1 MTTPSTAV
9 ERRREAHR
17 RRRRR
22 ARARLAALLC
32 FLGAGAIIAVAVAVH
47 NDRPPAAQGA
57 IDPTARGG
65 ASAVERTVTPP
76 SFRLAERHTGRLQQP
91 VQDGAAVAL
100 PGGAM
105 LLAGLSA
112 ADTSRADIRLVTPAA
127 DRAAGQLPV
136 SLHDTAAVRIGHA
149 VYLFGGGTG
158 SNTQS
163 DQVIRVSDAGTGA
176 TVVAHLPALSS
187 DQSAAAIG
195 GTAFIVGG
203 FTGTHWLNTI
213 VAWRPGAPARV
224 VARLPFSLRYAAV
237 AASGSRLVIAGGSLV
252 DGSAS
257 AAILEYTPGRAGVR
271 AIGHLPSP
279 TTHAAAA
286 ALGGLV
292 YVIGGRSA
300 VIGTPTRRIVAID
313 PATGR
318 THAGGTLSAASS
330 DLAAV
335 SDGTRILLVGGRGH
349 AGTQD
354 SIDELVPAKA
364 APAIASAFTT
374 QSIARAGAGVY
385 AHDSANNLTGAAR
398 FAKPLIYVPNSQ
410 SDTVDVIDPKT
421 YRVIRQFAVGGLP
434 QHVVPAW
441 DLRTLYVTNDTGNSL
456 TPIDPRTGKP
466 RGAPI
471 PVDDPYNMYFTPD
484 GRYAIIVAER
494 LHRLD
499 FRNAHSFKLHRSLQ
513 VPCSGVDHMDFT
525 ADGRFLVASC
535 EFSGQ
540 LVVVD
545 VRHERVVR
553 TITLPD
559 GTAGMPQDVKL
570 APDGTLFYVADMHA
584 NGVWEVNATTFRV
597 LRLLPTGAGA
607 HGLYPSRDA
616 KLLYVTNRAAG
627 SISVVRFRT
636 RTVIATWHIP
646 GGGSPDMGGVSA
658 DGKVLWLSGR
668 YNAEVYAI
676 STKTGHLIAR
686 IPVGSGPHGLSVWP
700 QPGRYSLGH
709 TGILR

>member
-1 MTTPSTAV
+1 MTARETAV

-32 FLGAGAIIAVAVAVH
+32 FVGATVIVAVAFALR
-47 NDRPPAAQGA
+47 NDNPPAAQGA
-57 IDPTARGG
+57 VGPAARGG
-65 ASAVERTVTPP
+65 ASALERTVTAP

-127 DRAAGQLPV
+127 DRAAGRLPV
-136 SLHDTAAVRIGHA
+136 TLHDTAAVRIGNA

-176 TVVAHLPALSS
+176 AVVAHLPAPSS

-195 GTAFIVGG
+195 GSAYVVGG

-224 VARLPFSLRYAAV
+224 VAHLPFSLRYAAV
-237 AASGSRLVIAGGSLV
+237 AAAGTRLVIAGGSLV

-271 AIGHLPSP
+271 TIGRLPSP

-300 VIGTPTRRIVAID
+300 VIGTPTRQVVAID
-313 PATGR
+313 PVTGR
-318 THAGGTLSAASS
+318 TRAGATLGAASS

-335 SDGTRILLVGGRGH
+335 SDGTRILLIGGRGH

-364 APAIASAFTT
+364 AQAITSAFTT
-374 QSIARAGAGVY
+374 QSTTRTAAGVY

-421 YRVIRQFAVGGLP
+421 YRVIRRFAVGGLP

-499 FRNAHSFKLHRSLQ
+499 FRNAHSFRLHRSLP
-513 VPCSGVDHMDFT
+513 VPCAGVDHMDFT

-545 VRHERVVR
+545 VRRERVVR
-553 TITLPD
+553 TLALPD
-559 GTAGMPQDVKL
+559 GAAGMPQDVKL
-570 APDGTLFYVADMHA
+570 SPDGALFYVADMHA
-584 NGVWEVNATTFRV
+584 NGVWEVDATTFRV
-597 LRLLPTGAGA
+597 LRLLPTGTGA

-616 KLLYVTNRAAG
+616 KLLYVTNRGAG
-627 SISVVRFRT
+627 SISVIRFRT

-676 STKTGHLIAR
+676 STRNGHLLAR
-686 IPVGSGPHGLSVWP
+686 IHVGSGPHGLSVWP

>member
-1 MTTPSTAV
+1 MTTPETAV
-9 ERRREAHR
+9 ERRRAAYR

-22 ARARLAALLC
+22 ARARLVALLC
-32 FLGAGAIIAVAVAVH
+32 FLGAAAILAVAFAVR
-47 NDRPPAAQGA
+47 NNNPATAQGA
-57 IDPTARGG
+57 VDPTARGG
-65 ASAVERTVTPP
+65 ASVVERTVTAP
-76 SFRLAERHTGRLQQP
+76 SLRLAERHTGRLQAP

-112 ADTSRADIRLVTPAA
+112 ADTSRADIRLVTPAT

-136 SLHDTAAVRIGHA
+136 SLHDTAAASIGSS

-163 DQVIRVSDAGTGA
+163 DQIIRVSDAGTGA

-187 DQSAAAIG
+187 DKSAAAID
-195 GTAFIVGG
+195 GTAYIVGG

-237 AASGSRLVIAGGSLV
+237 AASGTRLVIAGGSRV

-257 AAILEYTPGRAGVR
+257 AAILEYTPGRSGVR
-271 AIGHLPSP
+271 AIGRLPSP

-300 VIGTPTRRIVAID
+300 VIGTPVARIVAID
-313 PATGR
+313 PVTGHTR
-318 THAGGTLSAASS
+318 AGGSLSAASS

-335 SDGTRILLVGGRGH
+335 SDGTRILLIGGRGH

-354 SIDELVPAKA
+354 SIDELTVAKA
-364 APAIASAFTT
+364 APAVSSAFTT
-374 QSIARAGAGVY
+374 QSTSRSAAGVY
-385 AHDSANNLTGAAR
+385 AYDSANNLTGAAR

-410 SDTVDVIDPKT
+410 SDTVDVIDPRT
-421 YRVIRQFAVGGLP
+421 YRVIRQFPVGGLP
-434 QHVVPAW
+434 QHVVPSW
-441 DLRTLYVTNDTGNSL
+441 DLRTLYVTNDTGNSI
-456 TPIDPRTGKP
+456 TPINPRTGKP
-466 RGAPI
+466 GTPI

-484 GRYAIIVAER
+484 GRFAIIVAER

-499 FRNAHSFKLHRSLQ
+499 FRNAHGFRLRHSLA
-513 VPCSGVDHMDFT
+513 VPCAGVDHMDFT

-545 VRHERVVR
+545 VQHQRVVR
-553 TITLPD
+553 TVTLPD
-559 GTAGMPQDVKL
+559 GAAGMPQDVKL
-570 APDGTLFYVADMHA
+570 SPDGRLFYVADMHA

-597 LRLLPTGAGA
+597 LRFLPTGIGA
-607 HGLYPSRDA
+607 HGLYPSRNA
-616 KLLYVTNRAAG
+616 KLLYVTNRGAG
-627 SISVVRFRT
+627 SISVIRFRT
-636 RTVIATWHIP
+636 RTIIATWHIP

-658 DGKVLWLSGR
+658 DGKVLWVSGR

-676 STKTGHLIAR
+676 STRNGHLIAR
-686 IPVGSGPHGLSVWP
+686 IHVGQGPHGLSVWP